1 MAGNKAATLVT
12 GVKGCARCGQDHA
25 DVKFRKLSKPIPAPQ
40 ADVADVEKQQ
50 QRPGAPAPVK
60 AERRDYDWWA
70 MCPTNREPIVMH
82 IRIDP
87 TQA

>member
-25 DVKFRKLSKPIPAPQ
+25 DVKFRKLAKPIPAPP
-40 ADVADVEKQQ
+40 ADVIAPGPIKADKV
-50 QRPGAPAPVK
+50 
-60 AERRDYDWWA
+60 ERRDYDWWA